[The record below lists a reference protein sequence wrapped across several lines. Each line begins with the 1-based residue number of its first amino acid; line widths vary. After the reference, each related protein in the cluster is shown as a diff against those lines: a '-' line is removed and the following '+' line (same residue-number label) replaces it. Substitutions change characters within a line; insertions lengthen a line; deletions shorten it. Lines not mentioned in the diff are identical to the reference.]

1 VVTTDLACAELQGGA
16 AAPMLARRPTS
27 GERDPGR
34 GAEASGLQP
43 RPCFASPAI
52 DAAALKPLSTRAPSP
67 QESLASL
74 SAALA
79 ALALAESLYHAAG
92 PHR

>member
-1 VVTTDLACAELQGGA
+1 MASSPAATVTLGGKGA
-16 AAPMLARRPTS
+16 ALSPAAVYALS
-27 GERDPGR
+27 L
-34 GAEASGLQP
+34 GL
-43 RPCFASPAI
+43 ASPAI
-52 DAAALKPLSTRAPSP
+52 DASALKQLSTRAPSP